1 MSDTDALDAG
11 LLAVADA
18 IMDKHVAFA
27 WREWPSK
34 RDFRDAILAALRAE
48 RVRGEESMRDR
59 AWQPIETAPQNVNV
73 LVAYKN
79 GNGKWR
85 IIKACYHTQLP
96 WSEESYLDFVGQEG
110 EYAPKGWYEESDSHE
125 TIYPIDG
132 VISHWMPLPA
142 PPALPTTDKETTH
155 G

>member
-1 MSDTDALDAG
+1 M
-11 LLAVADA
+11 
-18 IMDKHVAFA
+18 
-27 WREWPSK
+27 RE
-34 RDFRDAILAALRAE
+34 
-48 RVRGEESMRDR
+48 
-59 AWQPIETAPQNVNV
+59 WQPIETAPQNMNV

-85 IIKACYHTQLP
+85 IVKACYHTQLP

-125 TIYPIDG
+125 TIYQIDG

-142 PPALPTTDKETTH
+142 APEPTP
-155 G
+155 